1 MWRLLLR
8 VFSFTILIFSLVQK
22 PAQAQVSV
30 TVPDLQ
36 VSAGGTALI
45 PINVGDLTGQEVK
58 SFEFTIA
65 YDPTIVEITGV
76 SNAGTMTASV
86 APIVNTTTSG
96 EVSIAWADAF
106 PLTGSGVLVNL
117 EASFIQEGSSPLD
130 FNSFR
135 FNEGTPASSTT
146 NGTITV
152 GTGSTGSV
160 NVTLPGS
167 SSGTVGGSQLS
178 IPITVDDVTGK
189 NITSYSFTLVFDN
202 SVVDVAGFS
211 TAGTL
216 SAGASA
222 TVTANAGQLTVNWSH
237 SAPLAGSGVL
247 GNLLVNPVAAGLS
260 ALTISTIQF
269 NAGDPSASV
278 SNGSVTIS
286 GANDPIAVSLPE
298 VTGDVGGTLFV
309 PITVGDLTG
318 RGVTSFSATIDYD
331 QTVIQVTSVNQV
343 GTLSAGNTASVDL
356 STPGRI
362 GIAWSGGALSGSGV
376 LLNLNVS
383 LLAAGASAL
392 TMNAF
397 AFNSGGVASSTDNG
411 SVTVTATGTINVS
424 IPTNISGAIGQQVT
438 IPVNTGDLSGENVLS
453 YIFTVVYNPDD
464 LTITGVNAN
473 GTLSA
478 GAVVVANTNTPGQ
491 VVVTM
496 SGASPLSGA
505 GVLINLNAELVG
517 PGSSDLSF
525 SSFQYNSGTPAV
537 STTDGRVTIEG
548 FATYI
553 QVVHNSS
560 DAPAVDIY
568 LNDVMVIDALAYGHA
583 TAFLELTTPS
593 VKLDVVRNEDA
604 TNANPITSTNMA
616 MESDED
622 YIAVINGLYSGSGKQ
637 AIGVVVQ
644 GSQQESTG
652 QNTVG
657 LNVFQGSP
665 DAPPINAYIVDE
677 ADNHTRILTLAKGLA
692 FGESFLTKEF
702 EPGMYN
708 IEITQNSGAR
718 IGIYRADLSRTG
730 GASLLFMVQG
740 FVNPII
746 GQPDLSITAYAPD
759 GSAIFL
765 PLATSNEEAFELP
778 DAFGLAGNFPNP
790 FNPTTSVE
798 FSLPE
803 PAQVKVEVF
812 DMLGRHVMSTPSELY
827 QAGTRQTLMLDAA
840 ESSIGHLCVPRCCT
854 GNATNLYG
862 KQDND
867 FVEVIR
873 AGRAIFL

>member
-8 VFSFTILIFSLVQK
+8 VFSLSILTFVLVLK
-22 PAQAQVSV
+22 PSQAQVAVS
-30 TVPDLQ
+30 VPDLQ
-36 VSAGGTALI
+36 VAAGGTALI

-58 SFEFTIA
+58 SFEFTLS

-76 SNAGTMTASV
+76 SNTGTMTAS
-86 APIVNTTTSG
+86 ASPIVNTTTSG

-106 PLTGSGVLVNL
+106 ALTGSGVLVNL

-130 FNSFR
+130 FTSFR

-146 NGTITV
+146 NGTLTV
-152 GTGSTGSV
+152 GTGTTGSV

-178 IPITVDDVTGK
+178 IPITVDDVSGK
-189 NITSYSFTLVFDN
+189 DITSYEFTLVFDAA
-202 SVVDVAGFS
+202 VVNVVGFS

-216 SAGASA
+216 SAGAGA
-222 TVTANAGQLTVNWSH
+222 TVTAGTGQLTVNWNH

-247 GNLLVNPVAAGLS
+247 GNLLVNPVAAGISVLTLS
-260 ALTISTIQF
+260 SVQF
-269 NAGDPSASV
+269 NAGDPTAV
-278 SNGSVTIS
+278 TSNGSVTIN
-286 GANDPIAVSLPE
+286 GANDPISVSLPE
-298 VTGDVGGTLFV
+298 LAGEAGGSLIIPV
-309 PITVGDLTG
+309 NVGDLTG
-318 RGVTSFSATIDYD
+318 RGITSFNATIDYNPAIL
-331 QTVIQVTSVNQV
+331 QVISVGQS
-343 GTLSAGNTASVDL
+343 GTLSSGSNATVDL
-356 STPGRI
+356 STPGRVEI
-362 GIAWSGGALSGSGV
+362 TWTGAALSGSGV
-376 LLNLNVS
+376 LVNLSTTLVG
-383 LLAAGASAL
+383 AGSTAL

-397 AFNSGGVASSTDNG
+397 SFNGGAVQSTTDNG
-411 SVTVTATGTINVS
+411 SVSVTGTGAISVS
-424 IPTNISGAIGQQVT
+424 IPNNISGAIGQQVT
-438 IPVNTGDLSGENVLS
+438 IPVNTGDVSGENVLT
-453 YIFTVVYNPDD
+453 YLFTVVYNAQD
-464 LTITGVNAN
+464 LTITGVNTT

-478 GAVVVANTNTPGQ
+478 GATVVANTDVPGQ

-496 SGASPLSGA
+496 SGISPLTGA

-517 PGSSDLSF
+517 PGTSDLSF
-525 SSFQYNSGTPAV
+525 SSFEYNSGTPAV
-537 STTDGRVTIEG
+537 TTTDGSVTVDG

-560 DAPAVDIY
+560 DAPPVDIY
-568 LNDVMVIDALAYGHA
+568 LNDQRVIDALTYGHA
-583 TAFLELTTPS
+583 TAFLELTTAS
-593 VKLDVVRNEDA
+593 VKLDVVRNGDA
-604 TNANPITSTNMA
+604 TNASPIATTNVA

-622 YIAVINGLYSGSGKQ
+622 YIAVINGLFSGSGKQ

-665 DAPPINAYIVDE
+665 DAPPINAYILDE
-677 ADNHTRILTLAKGLA
+677 ADNHTRLLTLAKGLS

-718 IGIYRADLSRTG
+718 IGIYRADLSRVG

-740 FVNPII
+740 FVNPIV

-765 PLATSNEEAFELP
+765 PLATSNEEEFELP
-778 DAFGLAGNFPNP
+778 DAFGLAGNYPNP

-803 PAQVKVEVF
+803 PAEVNVDVF
-812 DMLGRHVMSTPSELY
+812 DMLGRHVMSTPAQTY
-827 QAGTRQTLMLDAA
+827 QAGANQTLMLDGADLSSGTYVYRIVA
-840 ESSIGHLCVPRCCT
+840 RGAQQTFTESKTMTL
-854 GNATNLYG
+854 L
-862 KQDND
+862 K
-867 FVEVIR
+867 
-873 AGRAIFL
+873 